1 MLRKTVIIGCITTL
15 YSYGERVQ
23 VTAIQFV
30 LVTCMSTE
38 LIIEPFAKKEARDL
52 ERLSL
57 VIQIFSFIC
66 TGFFQSP
73 GVNHVVLEIL
83 FFCVNAAFV
92 GFFLYG
98 VRGGIIA
105 VLGCILNRILHR
117 RKTADKT
124 LAKPSKSAIE
134 INAVQLS
141 IYDVSA
147 ADENTASI

>member
-1 MLRKTVIIGCITTL
+1 
-15 YSYGERVQ
+15 
-23 VTAIQFV
+23 
-30 LVTCMSTE
+30 MSTE
-38 LIIEPFAKKEARDL
+38 LIIEPFANKEARDL

-73 GVNHVVLEIL
+73 QVKITSFLEVV

-98 VRGGIIA
+98 VRGGIFS

-117 RKTADKT
+117 GKTADKT
-124 LAKPSKSAIE
+124 FAKPSKSAVE
-134 INAVQLS
+134 MNAVQLS
-141 IYDVSA
+141 ISMSQQ
-147 ADENTASI
+147 TKIL